1 MPGKMYEDGEEDLIK
16 EDEKTMMGLNGDE
29 AVAYAIKQVEPDVVA
44 AYPIT
49 PQTIIVERF
58 SEYVANGLVKTE
70 FVSVESE
77 HSALSSCIGA
87 EAAGARAFTATA
99 ANGLA
104 LMWEMTYIASS
115 LRLPIVMAVA
125 NRALSGPINI
135 HNDHS
140 DAMGAR
146 DSGWIQI
153 WCENS
158 QEVYDACIEAWM
170 IGEHPDVQLPVMI
183 NLDGFTLS
191 HTMENVL
198 TLPDDAV
205 KSFVGERKFIKVKG
219 HMGESELRLEP
230 ETPITIG
237 PFDLQD
243 FYFEHKLQQVEAMKR
258 ALKVIPEIDAEYA
271 ALSGRHYASIQ
282 PYMVDDAE
290 VVVVGLGSTMGT
302 VSYVVDKLRERGVKA
317 GLVKVR
323 VFRPFPKEELV
334 ETLKSIP
341 VIGVLDRA
349 ISFGAPNGPLC
360 EEVKTALFE
369 EKNRPLIANYI
380 HGLGGRDTSP
390 MMIEEIFHSLE
401 RIKSRGRV
409 EPMIEY
415 IGVRE

>member
-1 MPGKMYEDGEEDLIK
+1 MSVKMHEDGEKSLIVT
-16 EDEKTMMGLNGDE
+16 DERLMIGLNGDE

-104 LMWEMTYIASS
+104 LMWEMTFIASS

-158 QEVYDACIEAWM
+158 QEVYDACIEAWR
-170 IGEHPDVQLPVMI
+170 IGEHPNVQLPVMI

-191 HTMENVL
+191 HTMENVF
-198 TLPDDAV
+198 TLPDDVV
-205 KSFVGERKFIKVKG
+205 KNFVGDRRFIKVKG
-219 HMGESELRLEP
+219 HLGESELRLDP
-230 ETPITIG
+230 GTPITMG

-243 FYFEHKLQQVEAMKR
+243 FYFEHKLQQVEAMRR
-258 ALKVIPEIDAEYA
+258 ALEAIPEVDAEYE
-271 ALSGRHYASIQ
+271 ALSGRGYRLIH

-290 VVVVGLGSTMGT
+290 LVIVGLGSTMGT
-302 VSYVVDKLRERGVKA
+302 ASYVVEKLREKGVKA
-317 GLVKVR
+317 GLVKIR

-334 ETLKSIP
+334 KTLRSIP
-341 VIGVLDRA
+341 AVGVLDRA

-360 EEVKTALFE
+360 EEVKTAFYE
-369 EKNRPLIANYI
+369 EKDRPIIANFI

-390 MMIEEIFHSLE
+390 SMIEGIFHKLMK
-401 RIKSRGRV
+401 IKSRGRV
-409 EPMIEY
+409 DQLIDY
-415 IGVRE
+415 VGVRE